1 MVAEIALPRGALLL
15 EETAEGARSFAVGF
29 WFPLGSRH
37 EAPAERGFTHFVEHM
52 VFKGSARRNAQ
63 DFAREVDRVGG
74 YLNAFTERD
83 SLCFHCVVP
92 ALHWRLALDILVDLV
107 LCATFPE
114 DELEKEREVIASEIM
129 AAQDDPEEASHDAFI
144 ERIWPGQAISRKIA
158 GEVEDV
164 KKASG
169 ADLKAF
175 YREHLVPASL
185 LISVSGPT
193 PPGAVAEELSNLLSR
208 LESRDGGGKGLTLSD
223 PPPTFSATR
232 DFLPAGIGQVYLYE
246 ALQLDAGPEDDD
258 YYVLSVLNGAFGES
272 MSSRLFQDLREKS
285 GLCYSVYSTFSLDRK
300 LGLWMASASSSP
312 RLFPRLL
319 EGLDRQIDR
328 LAAGGEGALSG
339 EEISESV
346 SRIVGSFD
354 LALEDP
360 EYRMRRLARMKLCD
374 GVVLDVDSTKARFLA
389 VGPAEVEELAMR
401 LFRGRQRAIFAYGKS
416 SVGVGKALGRLHAG
430 N

>member
-1 MVAEIALPRGALLL
+1 MVSEIALPRGALLL

-37 EAPAERGFTHFVEHM
+37 EAPAERGFTHFVEHL
-52 VFKGSARRNAQ
+52 VFKGSARRSAQ

-92 ALHWRLALDILVDLV
+92 SRHWRLALDILVDLV
-107 LCATFPE
+107 FCATFPE
-114 DELEKEREVIASEIM
+114 EEVEKEREVIASEIL

-164 KKASG
+164 RKASR
-169 ADLKAF
+169 DELHAF
-175 YREHLVPASL
+175 YRKRLCPSSL
-185 LISVSGPT
+185 LVSVSGPSL
-193 PPGAVAEELSNLLSR
+193 PGEVAEELASLLSKAGVPD
-208 LESRDGGGKGLTLSD
+208 SPGKELTLCD
-223 PPPTFSATR
+223 PAPSFSPVR
-232 DFLPAGIGQVYLYE
+232 DFLPASIGQVYLFE
-246 ALQLDAGPEDDD
+246 ALQLAEAPRPDD

-272 MSSRLFQDLREKS
+272 MSSRLFQDLRERS
-285 GLCYSVYSTFSLDRK
+285 GLCYSVYSTFSLDRS
-300 LGLWMASASSSP
+300 LGLWMASASSAP

-319 EGLDRQIDR
+319 EGLDRQIES
-328 LAAGGEGALSG
+328 LAQGGRGALTA
-339 EEISESV
+339 EEIGESV

-374 GVVLDVDSTKARFLA
+374 GQVLDVESAKDRFLK
-389 VGPAEVEELAMR
+389 VGTAEVEELASR
-401 LFRGRQRAIFAYGKS
+401 LFRDRPRATFAYGKAT
-416 SVGVGKALGRLHAG
+416 VGVEKALGRAHA
-430 N
+430 